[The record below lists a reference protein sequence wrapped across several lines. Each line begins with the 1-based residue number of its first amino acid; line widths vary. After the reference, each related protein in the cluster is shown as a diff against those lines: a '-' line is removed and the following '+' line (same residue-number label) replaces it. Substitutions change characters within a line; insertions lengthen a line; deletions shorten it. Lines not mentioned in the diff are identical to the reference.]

1 MLPSA
6 PRHFVPSLALPG
18 VGLPSDRAAR
28 VAARRAFV
36 ALKHTFQDALENL
49 QHEHADWL
57 RHQVRAAE
65 ELNDLW
71 LLRAPVFAALAGGGL
86 ERRTH
91 RQALR
96 RALDR
101 MFPDSQPQVSSAFAS
116 F

>member
-18 VGLPSDRAAR
+18 AGLPSDRAAR
-28 VAARRAFV
+28 LAARRAFV
-36 ALKHTFQDALENL
+36 TLKQSFQQALASVDDDRAE
-49 QHEHADWL
+49 WL

-65 ELNDLW
+65 ELSDLW
-71 LLRAPVFAALAGGGL
+71 LLRAPVFTALAGGGL
-86 ERRTH
+86 ERRAH

-96 RALDR
+96 HALDR
-101 MFPDSQPQVSSAFAS
+101 MFPDSQPQPNSAFAS